1 MDEQR
6 ADPHV
11 TTATNTIEE
20 LHRYLADQPSME
32 QLYRILCSYV
42 SKFAMVPP
50 QEVEN
55 EAYELLPNQQ
65 VVLLGDIHMKTHPA
79 LSEEEFFDV
88 FTAQLA
94 EERAQIANLHEDLKD
109 ALACLSEEDQ
119 TILNFYIHYGFNHN
133 EIARMLQ
140 IKPGAARTR
149 CCRALD
155 RLYKIWI
162 SQDENRRG
170 ENNA

>member
-20 LHRYLADQPSME
+20 IHRYLADQPSME

-55 EAYELLPNQQ
+55 EAYELLQNL
-65 VVLLGDIHMKTHPA
+65 VVKALELADRYHGVGVRPWLL
-79 LSEEEFFDV
+79 
-88 FTAQLA
+88 
-94 EERAQIANLHEDLKD
+94 RIAKNL
-109 ALACLSEEDQ
+109 
-119 TILNFYIHYGFNHN
+119 ILQKKESQARHN
-133 EIARMLQ
+133 
-140 IKPGAARTR
+140 
-149 CCRALD
+149 
-155 RLYKIWI
+155 
-162 SQDENRRG
+162 
-170 ENNA
+170 